1 MLVSNNRLVGTPVLS
16 IQSAS
21 AIGTVSGAIIDPS
34 DLKIVALY
42 LTGPLVNSSANILTF
57 SSIRE
62 YSPHG
67 IVIDSIDELV
77 EKTDVVKIDKII
89 DLNFDPIGLKVETK
103 KGSKLGKV
111 SDFTF
116 TSEDFTVQQIIV
128 KRPLIKS
135 FVDSELTISRTEITE
150 VTDYKIIVKDE
161 EKVIKE
167 KSAKEDF
174 IPNFV
179 NPFRKTEQDF
189 APARTENPADKD
201 TQ

>member
-42 LTGPLVNSSANILTF
+42 LTGPLVNNSANILTF

-111 SDFTF
+111 SGFTF

-135 FVDSELTISRTEITE
+135 LVDSELTISRTEITE